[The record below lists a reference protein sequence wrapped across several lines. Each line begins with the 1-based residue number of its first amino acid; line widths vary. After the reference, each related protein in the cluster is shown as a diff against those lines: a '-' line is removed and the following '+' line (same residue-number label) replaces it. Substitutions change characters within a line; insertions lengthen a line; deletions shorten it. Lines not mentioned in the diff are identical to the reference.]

1 MKNNIDINEIW
12 KNQEII
18 ETNLTEFI
26 NNVNSFKNKNLK
38 NIIIVNVLLLLTSV
52 FIVLIW
58 IYYQPKLMTTK
69 IGIVTIIIAML
80 IYVIVLNKT
89 ITINKE
95 KFNVNNS
102 QYLFQLINLK
112 NKQRF
117 IQNTMLKV
125 YFILFSIGLCLYLF
139 EYVQLMNL
147 ILGITVYAST
157 LLWIAINWF
166 YFRPK
171 IIKKQNLKINELI
184 SRYENMNNELT
195 ENKDSTQQRF

>member
-26 NNVNSFKNKNLK
+26 KNVNSFKNKNLK

-52 FIVLIW
+52 FIIFIW
-58 IYYQPKLMTTK
+58 IYYQPELITTK

-80 IYVIVLNKT
+80 IYVIALNKT

-95 KFNVNNS
+95 KFNVDNS
-102 QYLFQLINLK
+102 QYLLQLINLK
-112 NKQRF
+112 NKQKF

-125 YFILFSIGLCLYLF
+125 YFILFSIGLCLYLI

-147 ILGITVYAST
+147 IFGIIVYAST

-166 YFRPK
+166 YFRSK
-171 IIKKQNLKINELI
+171 IIKKQNLKIDELI
-184 SRYENMNNELT
+184 LKFEKINNQI
-195 ENKDSTQQRF
+195 N